1 MSSTKFCGENSAQA
15 LINQIKARYDGRLPY
30 SNTVPNAPEDGD
42 VFIYTG
48 TTTSSYE
55 KGGVYQYNAGTQ
67 LYGWLYDNT
76 YDVYTYSATPSANDT
91 VYDAYGD
98 DTGYVVT
105 SYDSTNNAIEI
116 EGVSYLRDSFY
127 DKVIGAKWVAISKY
141 KIGTGLEVDAAT
153 NTLSAKIATTHSL
166 GMTKGGS
173 GTMIGD
179 YGEVNVYQ
187 RLKEDNVHDPSSI
200 VSVPYY
206 DSGFRLNTQDN
217 GSYIKG
223 AIYHLDIDTVTPV
236 GTEDPSEEGW
246 YEYNGTY
253 GDDTEYVLSEDT
265 TVDAQKTYYTIE
277 WAIVSANA
285 MTAGDGIDITGDVIS
300 STAPEFVGTQAEWDL
315 LSAAEKSHYLLV
327 NITDSFDSENILYAD
342 MPIGTIVPFGGSG
355 APTMF
360 LLCDGSE
367 VAKATYPELYEVI
380 GDAFGSA
387 SDATL
392 FRLPDLRECVPV
404 GVGKNITKSI
414 AAHDRYYLGQ
424 FKDDQLQEH
433 KHYIPSMS
441 APATGGAGCADYTSI
456 INSDNTSSVYTLNV
470 ANARTGDTTH
480 GKQVGVNYIIKAKES
495 GMPTDVT
502 EGVRDV
508 VSEMESYS
516 TAETDTGK
524 TWVDGKRIYR
534 KTFNVNNINTTT
546 QASWVTLVQDA
557 WIEDIDII
565 LSCTIMGTFGSSTN
579 GKQRTLCLDTGI
591 KGDILKVYTGYTM
604 SVLDNTCVL
613 EYTKTT

>member
-67 LYGWLYDNT
+67 LYGWVYDNT
-76 YDVYTYSATPSANDT
+76 YDVYTLSATPSANDH
-91 VYDAYGD
+91 VYDDSGN
-98 DTGYVVT
+98 DTGYVIT
-105 SYDSTNNAIEI
+105 SYDSANNAIEI
-116 EGVSYLRDSFY
+116 EGTSYLRDSFY
-127 DKVIGAKWVAISKY
+127 DKVVGAKWVAISKY

-173 GTMIGD
+173 GTMIGNH
-179 YGEVNVYQ
+179 GEVNVYQ
-187 RLKEDNVHDPSSI
+187 RLLEDYVSDPQSR

-206 DSGFRLNTQDN
+206 DSRFRLNKEDN
-217 GSYIKG
+217 GNYKKG
-223 AIYHLDIDTVTPV
+223 GIYELQITAVTPV
-236 GTEDPSEEGW
+236 GTENPSEEGW
-246 YEYNGTY
+246 YEYDGTY
-253 GDDTEYVLSEDT
+253 GDDTEYILSEDT
-265 TVDAQKTYYTIE
+265 SVDAQKSYYTIA
-277 WAIVSANA
+277 WALVSANSQEFN
-285 MTAGDGIDITGDVIS
+285 TDDFEIEDDVVS
-300 STAPEFVGTQAEWDL
+300 LDVTQRSFTGTQAEWDAL
-315 LSAAEKSHYLLV
+315 TTTEKAKYTLV
-327 NITDSFDSENILYAD
+327 NIIDSYDTENILYAD
-342 MPIGTIVPFGGSG
+342 MPIGTIVPFGGAG

-380 GDAFGSA
+380 GDVFGTA

-404 GVGKNITKSI
+404 GAGKNITKSI
-414 AAHDRYYLGQ
+414 TNHDRYTLGQ
-424 FKDDQLQEH
+424 FKDDELGTH
-433 KHYIPSMS
+433 DHPLKTVTT
-441 APATGGAGCADYTSI
+441 ATYNTAG
-456 INSDNTSSVYTLNV
+456 VPVGV
-470 ANARTGDTTH
+470 ANNNTPTTATH

-495 GMPTDVT
+495 GVPADVT
-502 EGVRDV
+502 ENVRDV

-516 TAETDTGK
+516 TAEIDTGK
-524 TWVDGKRIYR
+524 TWIDGKRIYR
-534 KTFNVNNINTTT
+534 KVYAGLTITTATSGWIATNIDASDIDCIIHSEMVGYDSSVPYTENEIECNGMVAVNKNTHN
-546 QASWVTLVQDA
+546 
-557 WIEDIDII
+557 IDII
-565 LSCTIMGTFGSSTN
+565 T
-579 GKQRTLCLDTGI
+579 
-591 KGDILKVYTGYTM
+591 VGYIVT
-604 SVLDNTCVL
+604 VKEIVL

>member
-1 MSSTKFCGENSAQA
+1 MSLKYVGETALQENIVKTKEHVESVRATLDAAKQDKIELATMPQA
-15 LINQIKARYDGRLPY
+15 
-30 SNTVPNAPEDGD
+30 SEDNLGL
-42 VFIYTG
+42 VVIYTG
-48 TTTSSYE
+48 STTSTYTHGYMYE
-55 KGGVYQYNAGTQ
+55 CVSDGETPATYSWEPLTSDVKI
-67 LYGWLYDNT
+67 DNT
-76 YDVYTYSATPSANDT
+76 TIIK
-91 VYDAYGD
+91 DAY
-98 DTGYVVT
+98 TG
-105 SYDSTNNAIEI
+105 E
-116 EGVSYLRDSFY
+116 
-127 DKVIGAKWVAISKY
+127 
-141 KIGTGLEVDAAT
+141 
-153 NTLSAKIATTHSL
+153 LSAALATTHSL
-166 GMTKGGS
+166 GIVKGGT

-179 YGEVNVYQ
+179 HGEVNVYQ
-187 RLKEDNVHDPSSI
+187 RLQEDYVGDPGSR

-206 DSGFRLNTQDN
+206 DSKFRLNKEDN
-217 GSYIKG
+217 GNYKKG
-223 AIYHLDIDTVTPV
+223 GIYELQINAVTPA
-236 GTEDPSEEGW
+236 GTENPSEEGW

-404 GVGKNITKSI
+404 GAGKNITKSI
-414 AAHDRYYLGQ
+414 TNHDRYNLGQ
-424 FKDDQLQEH
+424 FKDDELGTH
-433 KHYIPSMS
+433 DHPLKTVTT
-441 APATGGAGCADYTSI
+441 ATYNTAG
-456 INSDNTSSVYTLNV
+456 VPVGV
-470 ANARTGDTTH
+470 ANNNTPTTATH

-524 TWVDGKRIYR
+524 TWIDGKRIYR
-534 KTFNVNNINTTT
+534 KVFTNVSLPTNSTWTTKIVDLEDYSIDTMVDLKYQATWNPETTNNSVGPIYPWF
-546 QASWVTLVQDA
+546 QLVYNKSTKA
-557 WIEDIDII
+557 IGGYLGPAGSGFSYIAKHII
-565 LSCTIMGTFGSSTN
+565 I
-579 GKQRTLCLDTGI
+579 
-591 KGDILKVYTGYTM
+591 
-604 SVLDNTCVL
+604 

>member
-67 LYGWLYDNT
+67 LYGWVYDNT
-76 YDVYTYSATPSANDT
+76 YDVYTLSATPSANDH
-91 VYDAYGD
+91 VYDDSGD
-98 DTGYVVT
+98 DTGYVIT
-105 SYDSTNNAIEI
+105 SYDSTNNAIEV
-116 EGVSYLRDSFY
+116 EGISYLRDSFY
-127 DKVIGAKWVAISKY
+127 DKVVGAKWVAISKY
-141 KIGTGLEVDAAT
+141 KIGDGLEVNAAT

-166 GMTKGGS
+166 GITKGGS

-179 YGEVNVYQ
+179 HGEVNVYQ
-187 RLKEDNVHDPSSI
+187 RLKEDV
-200 VSVPYY
+200 VSGPWSRVTVPYY
-206 DSGFRLNTQDN
+206 DSGFRINTDDN
-217 GSYIKG
+217 GEYIKG
-223 AIYHLDIDTVTPV
+223 GIYELQITEMTPV
-236 GTEDPSEEGW
+236 GTENPSEEGW
-246 YEYNGTY
+246 YEYTGTY
-253 GDDTEYVLSEDT
+253 GDDTEYELTEDT
-265 TVDAQKTYYTIE
+265 TVDSEKTYYTIAWE
-277 WAIVSANA
+277 LVSSSS
-285 MTAGDGIDITGDVIS
+285 MTAGDGIDITGDTIS
-300 STAPEFVGTQAEWDL
+300 STTPEFVGTQAQWNA

-327 NITDSFDSENILYAD
+327 NITDSFDSENILFAD
-342 MPIGTIVPFGGSG
+342 MPIGTIVPYGGSG

-380 GDAFGSA
+380 GDAFGTA

-392 FRLPDLRECVPV
+392 FCLPDLRECVPV

-414 AAHDRYYLGQ
+414 ANHDRYNLGQ
-424 FKDDQLQEH
+424 FKDDELGTH
-433 KHYIPSMS
+433 DHPLKTVTT
-441 APATGGAGCADYTSI
+441 ATYNTAGVPVGVAV
-456 INSDNTSSVYTLNV
+456 NNTPTT
-470 ANARTGDTTH
+470 ATH

-524 TWVDGKRIYR
+524 TWIDGKRIYR
-534 KTFNVNNINTTT
+534 KVFTGTFNNGNVVSTNLDNIDEITLFQGFTTFSNGFSSMLPYADSHIVASVRLNENNDF
-546 QASWVTLVQDA
+546 VF
-557 WIEDIDII
+557 WIESPWTNNAYKII
-565 LSCTIMGTFGSSTN
+565 I
-579 GKQRTLCLDTGI
+579 
-591 KGDILKVYTGYTM
+591 
-604 SVLDNTCVL
+604 

>member
-76 YDVYTYSATPSANDT
+76 YDVYTLSATPSANDH
-91 VYDAYGD
+91 VYDDSGN

-105 SYDSTNNAIEI
+105 SYDSANNAIEI
-116 EGVSYLRDSFY
+116 EGISYLRDSFY

-141 KIGTGLEVDAAT
+141 KIGDGLQVDAAT
-153 NTLSAKIATTHSL
+153 NTLSAQIATTHSL
-166 GMTKGGS
+166 GMTKGGN
-173 GTMIGD
+173 GTLIGD

-187 RLKEDNVHDPSSI
+187 RLKEDFILNLGSR

-206 DSGFRLNTQDN
+206 DSKFRLNKEDN
-217 GSYIKG
+217 GDYKKG
-223 AIYHLDIDTVTPV
+223 GIYELQITTVTPV
-236 GTEDPSEEGW
+236 GTENPSEEGW

-253 GDDTEYVLSEDT
+253 GDDTEYILSEDT
-265 TVDAQKTYYTIE
+265 SVDAQKTYYTIE
-277 WAIVSANA
+277 WVLVSSSS
-285 MTAGDGIDITGDVIS
+285 MTAGDGIDITGDTIS
-300 STAPEFVGTQAEWDL
+300 STTPEFVGTQAQWNA

-342 MPIGTIVPFGGSG
+342 MPIGTIVPYGGTG

-380 GDAFGSA
+380 GDVFGTA

-404 GVGKNITKSI
+404 GAGKNITKSI
-414 AAHDRYYLGQ
+414 GAHDRYNLGQ
-424 FKDDQLQEH
+424 FKDDQVQDIG
-433 KHYIPSMS
+433 KMKAAATTGWTVTAGGVAGYI
-441 APATGGAGCADYTSI
+441 TSY
-456 INSDNTSSVYTLNV
+456 SDL
-470 ANARTGDTTH
+470 RTGDTTH

-495 GMPTDVT
+495 GVPTDIS

-524 TWVDGKRIYR
+524 TWIDGKRIYR
-534 KTFNVNNINTTT
+534 KVFTGTFNT
-546 QASWVTLVQDA
+546 
-557 WIEDIDII
+557 
-565 LSCTIMGTFGSSTN
+565 GTVVSTN
-579 GKQRTLCLDTGI
+579 
-591 KGDILKVYTGYTM
+591 
-604 SVLDNTCVL
+604 LDNIDEFTLFQGFTTFSNGHSSMLPYADSHIVASVRL
-613 EYTKTT
+613 DDNNDFVFWLESPWTNNTYKVIVEYTKTT